1 MNILHGTSRI
11 YHQYADK
18 GKYYLILHGGW
29 IVYLSS
35 LMCLSARKEGVDN
48 STISKLETPEF
59 SLSRTRMLAH
69 NRVGMFLK
77 LALEKP
83 SGNAIQYVHLV
94 DLGIS
99 LPKSDDTR
107 EVSFFEKASI
117 DIPNMLL
124 SWLYYLDFYNKK
136 SALIRYHLHVWL
148 MGFLFLFLPIYS
160 I

>member
-1 MNILHGTSRI
+1 
-11 YHQYADK
+11 
-18 GKYYLILHGGW
+18 
-29 IVYLSS
+29 
-35 LMCLSARKEGVDN
+35 
-48 STISKLETPEF
+48 
-59 SLSRTRMLAH
+59 MLAH

-107 EVSFFEKASI
+107 EVPFFEKASI

-124 SWLYYLDFYNKK
+124 SWLYYLDLYNKK